1 MIFIVGLALGFGGA
15 VVLEIML
22 ARNGIASNYT
32 ELIRQWI
39 TRNSE

>member
-1 MIFIVGLALGFGGA
+1 MVFIAGLALGFGGA

-22 ARNGIASNYT
+22 ARNGIANNYT

-39 TRNSE
+39 THNSD